1 MKTVSSSLHPRVA
14 LLALL
19 LTLFLSGCD
28 SGLNGTYTPDG
39 NSPYGNM
46 ISSLTFKPGGKVEVT
61 TLGMTQEVSYE
72 REGMKVKVTTDGNT
86 STIFTID
93 ENGCLDG
100 GQLIG
105 KFCKN

>member
-1 MKTVSSSLHPRVA
+1 MHILSTPHPIVA
-14 LLALL
+14 LIVVT
-19 LTLFLSGCD
+19 LTLFLLSGCD

-72 REGMKVKVTTDGNT
+72 REGMKIKVMTDGKT

-93 ENGCLDG
+93 EKGCLDG
-100 GQLIG
+100 GKLIG

>member
-1 MKTVSSSLHPRVA
+1 MHILSTPHPIVA
-14 LLALL
+14 LLVVT

-72 REGMKVKVTTDGNT
+72 REGMKVKVMTDGKT

-93 ENGCLDG
+93 EKGCLDG
-100 GQLIG
+100 GKLIG